1 MLDGRIAPPSAI
13 ARGSRVSIHGLRRA
27 SLNGQKGTIGDFNG
41 ESGRWAVCMDRSL
54 TYVAVKPDHLE
65 LVPPPV
71 QNQEHAINMRDLLT
85 QDHLYNL
92 HPLQATNT
100 IPRRQAIV
108 RKSIAKRDSLVAALN
123 RRHVRNTDGPLLM
136 DPDETVI
143 KLDQVLELSCTA
155 STLTVQPRDLRAW
168 ALVSKSCA
176 GIIRNW
182 LASPAA
188 LPFWQRV
195 CAGVLPANL
204 MLHPE
209 LCTKDMLKEWA
220 ALPMAVGTKRSWHAC
235 GMGDRQR
242 ELPGRQTYTMTE
254 LELAMALAQLF
265 TLWWNIGDDEDS
277 PRFVGWMRL
286 YFEPYLTGR
295 THETQAN
302 PGTWNGYHV
311 NGVNAQFEHSLL
323 ADVCDCIQDFR
334 WCPNMNKLPEELDQD
349 MTRLLTALIAK
360 FDCQCP
366 NIQTQWR
373 FMTAPQITP
382 AKNAAFHALLK
393 RYCPLFP
400 QAARKERDEDYV
412 PVVPVFLRGQRHPYL
427 PGEERRRLLPHKA
440 NKFLILDRMNSNR
453 DQTAWEWNTDVNDRE
468 EGILEGETIV
478 SSDEEEE
485 DEEEDEQGEEDEEE
499 ESEEEEEDWSQSR
512 SEDDE
517 EEIS

>member
-1 MLDGRIAPPSAI
+1 
-13 ARGSRVSIHGLRRA
+13 
-27 SLNGQKGTIGDFNG
+27 
-41 ESGRWAVCMDRSL
+41 
-54 TYVAVKPDHLE
+54 
-65 LVPPPV
+65 
-71 QNQEHAINMRDLLT
+71 
-85 QDHLYNL
+85 
-92 HPLQATNT
+92 
-100 IPRRQAIV
+100 
-108 RKSIAKRDSLVAALN
+108 
-123 RRHVRNTDGPLLM
+123 
-136 DPDETVI
+136 
-143 KLDQVLELSCTA
+143 
-155 STLTVQPRDLRAW
+155 
-168 ALVSKSCA
+168 
-176 GIIRNW
+176 
-182 LASPAA
+182 
-188 LPFWQRV
+188 
-195 CAGVLPANL
+195 
-204 MLHPE
+204 
-209 LCTKDMLKEWA
+209 
-220 ALPMAVGTKRSWHAC
+220 
-235 GMGDRQR
+235 
-242 ELPGRQTYTMTE
+242 
-254 LELAMALAQLF
+254 
-265 TLWWNIGDDEDS
+265 
-277 PRFVGWMRL
+277 MRL

-400 QAARKERDEDYV
+400 QAARKERNEDYV

-440 NKFLILDRMNSNR
+440 NKFLILDRRNSNR

-468 EGILEGETIV
+468 EGILEGEAFV

-485 DEEEDEQGEEDEEE
+485 DEEEDEEGEEDEEDEE
-499 ESEEEEEDWSQSR
+499 ESEEEEEDWSQSIGGRRRRDLVR
-512 SEDDE
+512 SVRCAFVVC
-517 EEIS
+517 SCKSSVCSL